1 MLLVALTGGIGS
13 GKSLAGDFFH
23 SLGAIVADADQFARA
38 GLERGSVGFDEVV
51 KRFGDLILRA
61 GQIDRRKLA
70 DIVFSDKK
78 ARLDLQAIV
87 HPFVKESL
95 NKIIAAAHEN
105 DVVIYQIPLLYET
118 KSASRFDRV
127 ITVESDEE
135 KRYARLR
142 EKGMKDYEISKRM
155 AAQASRAERESIA
168 DFILINN
175 GDKDQLMREV
185 ENLWDKSLLPLIN
198 EKH

>member
-23 SLGAIVADADQFARA
+23 SLGAVVADADQFARA

-51 KRFGDLILRA
+51 KLFGDVILRA

-70 DIVFSDKK
+70 DIVFSDEK

-87 HPFVKESL
+87 HPLVKVSL
-95 NKIIAAAHEN
+95 AKIIAAAHEN

-127 ITVESDEE
+127 ITVESDEDN
-135 KRYARLR
+135 RYARLR

-155 AAQASRAERESIA
+155 AAQATRAERESIA
-168 DFILINN
+168 DFILIND

-185 ENLWDKSLLPLIN
+185 ENLWEKYLLPLVN

>member
-23 SLGAIVADADQFARA
+23 SLGAIVADADQFART
-38 GLERGSVGFDEVV
+38 GLERGSAGFDESVQ
-51 KRFGDLILRA
+51 RFGDVILRD

-70 DIVFSDKK
+70 DIVFSDEK

-127 ITVESDEE
+127 ITVESDEDN
-135 KRYARLR
+135 RYARLR

-155 AAQASRAERESIA
+155 AAQATRAERESIA

-185 ENLWDKSLLPLIN
+185 ENLWDKYLLPLVN

>member
-38 GLERGSVGFDEVV
+38 GLERGNVGFDEVV
-51 KRFGDLILRA
+51 KRFGDLILLD

-70 DIVFSDKK
+70 DIVFSDEK

-95 NKIIAAAHEN
+95 AKIIAAAHEN

-127 ITVESDEE
+127 ITVESDEDN
-135 KRYARLR
+135 RYARLR

-155 AAQASRAERESIA
+155 AAQATRAERESIA

-185 ENLWDKSLLPLIN
+185 ENLWDKYLLPLVN

>member
-13 GKSLAGDFFH
+13 GKSLAGDFFQT
-23 SLGAIVADADQFARA
+23 LGAIVADADQFARA
-38 GLERGSVGFDEVV
+38 GLERGSVGFDKTV
-51 KRFGDLILRA
+51 KRFGDLILHD
-61 GQIDRRKLA
+61 GEIDRKKLA
-70 DIVFSDKK
+70 DIVFNDEK

-87 HPFVKESL
+87 HPLVKESFD
-95 NKIIAAAHEN
+95 KVIASTHEN
-105 DVVIYQIPLLYET
+105 QVVIYQIPLLYES
-118 KSASRFDRV
+118 KGRSRFDRV

-175 GDKDQLMREV
+175 GDKDALMREV

-198 EKH
+198 EKY

>member
-38 GLERGSVGFDEVV
+38 GLERGSVGFDESV
-51 KRFGDLILRA
+51 KRFGDVILRD

-87 HPFVKESL
+87 HPFVRESL
-95 NKIIAAAHEN
+95 AKIIAAAHEN

-127 ITVESDEE
+127 ITVESDEDN
-135 KRYARLR
+135 RYTRLR

-155 AAQASRAERESIA
+155 AAQATRAERESIA

-185 ENLWDKSLLPLIN
+185 ENLWEKYLLPLKN

>member
-51 KRFGDLILRA
+51 KRFGDLILLE

-155 AAQASRAERESIA
+155 AAQASRSERESIA

>member
-51 KRFGDLILRA
+51 KRFGDLILLE